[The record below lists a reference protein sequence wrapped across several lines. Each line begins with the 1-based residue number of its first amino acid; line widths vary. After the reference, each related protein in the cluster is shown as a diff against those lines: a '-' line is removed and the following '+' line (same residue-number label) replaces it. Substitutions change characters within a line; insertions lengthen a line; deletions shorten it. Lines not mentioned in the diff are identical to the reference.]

1 LVEYL
6 GQADHPNKKGYI
18 SKSAPKIMNK
28 SGLNSK
34 WLDLMPGDLVEKFGF
49 AVGSELRLIDYK
61 KHRFE
66 GYSLKDWTDKL
77 FRYYNY
83 IVITCF

>member
-1 LVEYL
+1 
-6 GQADHPNKKGYI
+6 
-18 SKSAPKIMNK
+18 
-28 SGLNSK
+28 
-34 WLDLMPGDLVEKFGF
+34 MPGDLVEKFGF